1 MKLDPIYARRQY
13 DMIKRV
19 STSNVPVFDKLVG
32 KNGLSF
38 VFRGVVNTLCVSATN
53 LSTWK
58 ERVQYVLNNPDVSP
72 GIDLITETDNL
83 RKDLSSYFGH
93 YQVPSEDDLTR
104 SVRRLAKFIAFY
116 SNTEIPADVKTL
128 YEAIPSVSL
137 ANSMKLDDTDL
148 IDNPTTRVPV
158 VLCLDTS
165 ASMQGEKINELNLGV
180 KRFFNAVK
188 DDDIAKYSVEL
199 CIVTFNTIAKKI
211 LDFANIDRQ
220 VSAFEHITLEAFGS
234 TAMGAAV
241 KLSLELLEDRKK
253 EYQDKGVDYWQPW
266 LVLMTDGQPTDST
279 EESSQMVSEMVKN
292 KKITIFPIGIGDGA
306 NMARLKQFSPKR
318 EPLKLKGLM
327 LSEFFDW
334 LGKSVKSTSQSAPGT
349 AVKLPPIGWAE
360 L

>member
-279 EESSQMVSEMVKN
+279 EESSQRVSEMVKN

>member
-13 DMIKRV
+13 DTIKRV
-19 STSNVPVFDKLVG
+19 CSSNVPVFDKLVG
-32 KNGLSF
+32 KDSLSS

-53 LSTWK
+53 VSTWK

-72 GIDLITETDNL
+72 GVDLIRETDHL

-93 YQVPSEDDLTR
+93 YQVPSEGALPR
-104 SVRRLAKFIAFY
+104 SIRRLAKFIAFY
-116 SNTEIPADVKTL
+116 SNTEIPMDIRTF
-128 YEAIPSVSL
+128 YEAIPD
-137 ANSMKLDDTDL
+137 ANSASPMKLDDTDL
-148 IDNPTTRVPV
+148 IDNQTTRVHV

-165 ASMQGEKINELNLGV
+165 ASMRGEKISELNLGV
-180 KRFFNAVK
+180 KHFFYAVK

-199 CIVTFNTIAKKI
+199 CIVTFSTIAKKI

-220 VSAFEHITLEAFGS
+220 ISAFEHMNLEASGN

-241 KLSLELLEDRKK
+241 KLSLELLDARKK

-266 LVLMTDGQPTDST
+266 LVLMTDGQPTDSIT
-279 EESSQMVSEMVKN
+279 EAAQKVSEMVNN
-292 KKITIFPIGIGDGA
+292 KKLTIFPIGIGDGA